1 MSLIFLQRTLPCL
14 LLSVAIV
21 KIMSPHDVIT
31 TNLTYTRDIS
41 RIFIRRCVACH
52 EGGSSIPLTS
62 YAEVRPWAVGIKE
75 QVLSRSMPPWGAVK
89 GFGNFSPDHALTQE
103 EILII
108 ATWVIGGAPEGNPA
122 LLPSHAS
129 QMSGQPAAGMRD
141 ALVITTPATLRN
153 AVALAGIRPLSERPV
168 DSARIV
174 AYLPN
179 GDMEPLIWLYQ
190 FDPRWNRTFHFRGP
204 VELPAGSRIQSTT
217 PVRVALE
224 TDAPIMHARR

>member
-1 MSLIFLQRTLPCL
+1 VSQTFLQRTLPFL
-14 LLSVAIV
+14 LLSAAIV
-21 KIMSPHDVIT
+21 EMMSPHDVVT

-41 RIFIRRCVACH
+41 RIFMRRCVACH
-52 EGGSSIPLTS
+52 AAGSSIPLTS

-89 GFGNFSPDHALTQE
+89 GFGNFSPDYALTQE

-122 LLPSHAS
+122 LLPSHGS
-129 QMSGQPAAGMRD
+129 QMSGQPGAGMRD
-141 ALVITTPATLRN
+141 AVVITTPATLRN
-153 AVALAGIRPLSERPV
+153 AVAVAGIRPLSEHEV
-168 DSARIV
+168 DSTRIV

-179 GDMEPLIWLYQ
+179 GDIAPLIWFYQ
-190 FDPRWNRTFHFRGP
+190 FDPKWSRTFHFREP

-224 TDAPIMHARR
+224 TDASSMHVRH

>member
-1 MSLIFLQRTLPCL
+1 
-14 LLSVAIV
+14 
-21 KIMSPHDVIT
+21 
-31 TNLTYTRDIS
+31 
-41 RIFIRRCVACH
+41 
-52 EGGSSIPLTS
+52 
-62 YAEVRPWAVGIKE
+62 
-75 QVLSRSMPPWGAVK
+75 
-89 GFGNFSPDHALTQE
+89 
-103 EILII
+103 
-108 ATWVIGGAPEGNPA
+108 
-122 LLPSHAS
+122 
-129 QMSGQPAAGMRD
+129 MSGQPAAGMRD

-224 TDAPIMHARR
+224 TDAPTMHARR

>member
-1 MSLIFLQRTLPCL
+1 VSRIFLQRTLPCV
-14 LLSVAIV
+14 LLSAAIV
-21 KIMSPHDVIT
+21 EMMSPHDIIT

-52 EGGSSIPLTS
+52 AGGSSIPLTS

-75 QVLSRSMPPWGAVK
+75 QVLSRAMPPWGAVK

-122 LLPSHAS
+122 LLPSRTS
-129 QMSGQPAAGMRD
+129 QMSGQSAAGMRD
-141 ALVITTPATLRN
+141 GLVITTPATLHHPL
-153 AVALAGIRPLSERPV
+153 AVAGIRPLS
-168 DSARIV
+168 DLHSARIV

-179 GDMEPLIWLYQ
+179 GDIEPLIWLYQ
-190 FDPRWNRTFHFRGP
+190 FDPKWNRAFHFREP
-204 VELPAGSRIQSTT
+204 LELPAGSRITSTT

-224 TDAPIMHARR
+224 TDASSKHARR